1 MATPPSPDA
10 QGISS
15 WLEAATPWQAENGAL
30 VQAIVERQRPD
41 HLFAILA
48 AELRDSRFPEDLF
61 EECAEILG
69 LEYSAQLV
77 RSVTPTIPNMR
88 RGYFGEMIAAGCL
101 QEFDGCW
108 ILVQKPSFAITPN
121 QSLPGTDVLAAYVD
135 NGQITSLIFTEAK
148 VRTARDRNVL
158 LQAAQQAISDSQNE
172 YAPMIGFVLRR
183 LYESDKE
190 AFGLFL
196 DYLNRRRVGPT
207 DDFQYVYLVL
217 ERGAWSV
224 GDVSDLDEICPLPS
238 GFRVSVVEIEDL
250 AQLIGESYAW
260 IGLVVDEHDNE

>member
-1 MATPPSPDA
+1 MPTPPSPDV
-10 QGISS
+10 QGIFS
-15 WLEAATPWQAENGAL
+15 WLDAATPWQADNGVL
-30 VQAIVERQRPD
+30 VQTIAERQRPD
-41 HLFAILA
+41 NLHAVLA
-48 AELRDSRFPEDLF
+48 AELRDTRFPNDLF

-77 RSVTPTIPNMR
+77 RSVTPTNSNMR
-88 RGYFGEMIAAGCL
+88 RGYFGEMIAARCL

-135 NGQITSLIFTEAK
+135 NGEITSLIFTEAK

-172 YAPMIGFVLRR
+172 FAPIIGFVLRR

-190 AFGLFL
+190 AFGSFL
-196 DYLNRRRVGPT
+196 NYLNRRRVGTT

-224 GDVSDLDEICPLPS
+224 DDVSDLDEICPLPS
-238 GFRVSVVEIEDL
+238 GFRVSVVEIENL
-250 AQLIGESYAW
+250 AQLVGQSYAW
-260 IGLVVDEHDNE
+260 IGMVVDEHDDE